1 MRSLLVLGAVAVAS
15 LAFGCAGEATTEG
28 ASSSARSSAFAGAP
42 SLASLGAT
50 SFAASASPTQANS
63 AQVAAAP
70 TSQAIVKIPE
80 GRTPEPTTIEWE
92 GAPTFNTN
100 TSGLRDERCPIA
112 FVREWVRFSCKGG
125 PFLLPSR
132 VSMKAGSDYWLRG
145 VANDTF
151 IGRLAPGAFIEF
163 SAYLGEADRPV
174 IRVVWPSGQPGPT
187 VAEAIKDPGGPLA
200 VHPREVKPIP
210 DFGPPGPRPLAGDW
224 QDATAVNTGTPARW
238 PKSCE
243 ALVLRGWL
251 RWHCSGPF
259 LFLRN
264 TEGFGKLGKEHFLT
278 NTSNLMAGEVQ
289 LVSGM
294 RALARVQF
302 DLDGPTAELRIHW
315 PVNEPKPSEIS
326 IQTASQ

>member
-112 FVREWVRFSCKGG
+112 FVREWCASLAKVGRSF
-125 PFLLPSR
+125 FR
-132 VSMKAGSDYWLRG
+132 V
-145 VANDTF
+145 
-151 IGRLAPGAFIEF
+151 
-163 SAYLGEADRPV
+163 AYR
-174 IRVVWPSGQPGPT
+174 
-187 VAEAIKDPGGPLA
+187 
-200 VHPREVKPIP
+200 
-210 DFGPPGPRPLAGDW
+210 
-224 QDATAVNTGTPARW
+224 
-238 PKSCE
+238 
-243 ALVLRGWL
+243 
-251 RWHCSGPF
+251 
-259 LFLRN
+259 
-264 TEGFGKLGKEHFLT
+264 
-278 NTSNLMAGEVQ
+278 
-289 LVSGM
+289 
-294 RALARVQF
+294 
-302 DLDGPTAELRIHW
+302 
-315 PVNEPKPSEIS
+315 
-326 IQTASQ
+326 